1 MSKMLIEINEILDD
15 MKGVKPFD
23 KLEYDFKFKKSDIP
37 SPTIDRIFKPVKE
50 TISALLKNKNIHVF
64 ILKSPAGLG
73 KTYNVIK
80 HLEDNGF
87 KIGTDYMLFS
97 GHITPMELYKTIY
110 RHNGLIII
118 IDDIEDLLSSMVSRD
133 ILKTATYSPFNK
145 RITSWRSSRLR
156 GYPSEFEVIS
166 KFILM
171 LNNIPNKEKNK
182 PIVSRAYFYELDISN
197 KDKIKFMY
205 EIAEIKKIPI
215 EIVDYIKRK
224 ANSNLDFRILEKVAV
239 YYSLGFD
246 WKKQVDII
254 LKQKLD

>member
-1 MSKMLIEINEILDD
+1 MLKELKNVNPVN
-15 MKGVKPFD
+15 KVS
-23 KLEYDFKFKKSDIP
+23 YDFKFDKSRI
-37 SPTIDRIFKPVKE
+37 STPTLDRIFKPIKE
-50 TISALLKNKNIHVF
+50 TISALLKNKNIHAF

-73 KTYNVIK
+73 KTYNVIM
-80 HLEDNGF
+80 HLEENGF
-87 KIGTDYMLFS
+87 KVGIDYMLFS

-110 RHNGLIII
+110 RNNGQIII

-133 ILKTATYSPFNK
+133 ILKTATYSPFNQ
-145 RITSWRSSRLR
+145 RITTWRSSRLR
-156 GYPSEFEVIS
+156 GYPSEFEVLS

-182 PIVSRAYFYELDISN
+182 PIVSRAYFYELNIPN
-197 KDKIKFMY
+197 KDKIKIMY
-205 EIAEIKKIPI
+205 EIAQAKKIPK
-215 EIVDYIKRK
+215 EIVDYIKGK
-224 ANSNLDFRILEKVAV
+224 VNTNLDFRILEKVAV